1 MPTRFAILAALL
13 LSLAACQSTS
23 GSADDPTLNTNN
35 ADRSEA
41 DL

>member
-1 MPTRFAILAALL
+1 MTKRFVILAALL
-13 LSLAACQSTS
+13 VTLSACQSS

-35 ADRSEA
+35 VDRSEA